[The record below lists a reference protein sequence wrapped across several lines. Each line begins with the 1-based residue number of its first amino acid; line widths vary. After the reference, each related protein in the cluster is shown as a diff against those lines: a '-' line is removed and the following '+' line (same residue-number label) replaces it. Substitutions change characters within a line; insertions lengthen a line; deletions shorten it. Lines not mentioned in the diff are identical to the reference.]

1 MMPSSKLSS
10 QCFFFFTPLTS
21 TFFIK
26 LKKNNAEE
34 TSAPNPLFYRLLEPK
49 DITPR
54 LNGRKVKRRETERE
68 KVERRQEEGG
78 VKGDYFFHSSS
89 SSSSHFSKNSKTLFP
104 SGETNKN
111 KNFNT

>member
-34 TSAPNPLFYRLLEPK
+34 TSAPNPLFYRLLRPN
-49 DITPR
+49 DITPK
-54 LNGRKVKRRETERE
+54 LNGRKVKRKKKGEERTRER
-68 KVERRQEEGG
+68 KWRGDKKKEG
-78 VKGDYFFHSSS
+78 
-89 SSSSHFSKNSKTLFP
+89 
-104 SGETNKN
+104 
-111 KNFNT
+111 